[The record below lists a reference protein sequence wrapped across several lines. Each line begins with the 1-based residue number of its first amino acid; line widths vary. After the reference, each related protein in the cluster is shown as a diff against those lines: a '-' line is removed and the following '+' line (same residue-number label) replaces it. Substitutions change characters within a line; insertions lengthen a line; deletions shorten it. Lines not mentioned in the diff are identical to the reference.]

1 MADKSDEQLKL
12 PTNGKNGDHVIP
24 RNIEDEMKNS
34 YIDYSMSVIIGRA
47 LPDVRDGLKPV
58 HRRILYTMD
67 EMGLA
72 HNKAYKKSARVVGD
86 VLGKYHPHGDSA
98 VYDAMVRMV
107 QEFSLREP
115 LVDGQGNF
123 GSIDGDP
130 PAAMRYTEAR
140 LAQISQEML
149 GDIDKDTVDF
159 VPNYDGSLQEPSVLP
174 AKLPNLLVNGS
185 SGIAVGMATN
195 IPTHNLTEVCDAITA
210 FIDNPAIDTTE
221 ILKIMKG
228 PDFPTAGII
237 MGKSG
242 IKDYFETGRG
252 SIRIRSKTEIE
263 DIRGGRQ
270 AIIVTELPYQVN
282 KATLQE
288 TIAGLVRDKKIP
300 DISDIRDESSREGI
314 RVVIEIKR
322 DGNANIVLN
331 QLFKHTQMEVSF
343 GVILLAIVNNR
354 PKVLSVK
361 EVFHHYVEYRKIV
374 IVRRTKYELK
384 KAEDR
389 AHILEGL
396 KIAIDNMTKI
406 VKIIRESKD
415 VDVARAALMEEFG
428 LSKIQAQ
435 AILDMRLHQLTGL
448 ERKKIED
455 EYLELIKTIARL
467 KGILADPKKVLA
479 IIKQDLQELKDKYGE
494 DRKTKIT
501 AQTGEFVIEDLI
513 AEEDVVV
520 TFSHAG
526 YVKRIPI
533 DTYRS
538 QRRGG
543 RGITGMTTKE
553 DDFVE
558 QIFLTNTHAYLLL
571 FTNRGRMYWIRV
583 YEIPDAGRTA
593 RGKAIV
599 NFVQLGPEEKITS
612 AISIATFEETKGKET
627 YLLMCTRNGTI
638 KRTPLAEYAN
648 IRTSGVNAINL
659 EEGNVLVEVKHTDG
673 KQQVIVATKDGMA
686 IRFAEEDVRVIG
698 RTGKGVRGVKL
709 DKADQVIGMEV
720 APQNSRASLLT
731 VCENGHGKRTD
742 LSEYRDQTRGGK
754 GVITIKTS
762 DRNGSVVGIK
772 LVTNDD
778 DVMLMTSKGITIRLP
793 CKDIRVISR
802 NTQGVRL
809 VRLEESDKIAAIAS
823 IVKEEDE
830 GGKQEELKS

>member
-1 MADKSDEQLKL
+1 MADKTDDQLKL
-12 PTNGKNGDHVIP
+12 TNGHNAERIIP
-24 RNIEDEMKNS
+24 RNIEDEMRTS
-34 YIDYSMSVIIGRA
+34 YIDYSMSVIVGRA

-58 HRRILYTMD
+58 HRRILFTMD

-72 HNKAYKKSARVVGD
+72 HNKPYKKSARVVGD
-86 VLGKYHPHGDSA
+86 VLGKYHPHGDTA
-98 VYDAMVRMV
+98 VYDALVRMV
-107 QEFSLREP
+107 QEFSLRQP

-123 GSIDGDP
+123 GSIDGDR
-130 PAAMRYTEAR
+130 PAAMRYTETR
-140 LAQISQEML
+140 LHSISQEML

-195 IPTHNLTEVCDAITA
+195 IPTHNLVEVCDAIAA
-210 FIDNPAIDTTE
+210 FIDNPAIEYSE

-237 MGKSG
+237 MGKGG

-252 SIRIRSKTEIE
+252 SVRIRAKTEIE

-270 AIIVTELPYQVN
+270 AIIITEIPYQVN

-288 TIAGLVRDKKIP
+288 TIADLVRDKKIP

-331 QLFKHTQMEVSF
+331 QLFKHTQMEISF
-343 GVILLAIVNNR
+343 GVIMLAIVNGR
-354 PKVLSVK
+354 PKVLPMK
-361 EVFHHYVEYRKIV
+361 DIFHHYVEYRKSV
-374 IVRRTKYELK
+374 IVRRTRFELK

-396 KIAIDNMTKI
+396 KIALENMTKI

-415 VDVARAALMEEFG
+415 VDIARAALMEEFG
-428 LSKIQAQ
+428 LSRIQSQ

-455 EYLELIKTIARL
+455 EYLELIKLISRL
-467 KGILADPKKVLA
+467 KGILGDPKKVLA
-479 IIKQDLQELKDKYGE
+479 IIIEDLKELKEKYGDE
-494 DRKTKIT
+494 RRSKIT
-501 AQTGEFVIEDLI
+501 AQTGEFEIEDLI
-513 AEEDVVV
+513 DEEDVVV
-520 TFSHAG
+520 TLSHSG
-526 YVKRIPI
+526 YVKRMPL

-543 RGITGMTTKE
+543 RGITGMTTKD

-558 QIFLTNTHAYLLL
+558 QLFLTNTHAYLLL
-571 FTNRGRMYWIRV
+571 FTTRGRLYWIRV
-583 YEIPDAGRTA
+583 FEIPDAGRTA

-599 NFVQLGPEEKITS
+599 NFVQLAPEEKITS
-612 AISIATFEETKGKET
+612 AISIATFEEAKGKET

-648 IRTSGVNAINL
+648 IRTSGVNAITL

-673 KQQVIVATKDGMA
+673 KSQVIIGTKEGMA
-686 IRFAEEDVRVIG
+686 IRFAEEDIRVIG
-698 RTGKGVRGVKL
+698 RTGKGVRGIRL
-709 DKADQVIGMEV
+709 DKTDQVVGMET
-720 APQNSRASLLT
+720 APQNSRASLMT

-762 DRNGSVVGIK
+762 DRNGAVVGIK
-772 LVTNDD
+772 LVTNED
-778 DVMLMTSKGITIRLP
+778 DVMLMTSKGMTIRLP
-793 CKDIRVISR
+793 CRDIRVISR

-809 VRLEESDKIAAIAS
+809 VRLEEGDKIAALAS
-823 IVKEEDE
+823 IVTDEED
-830 GGKQEELKS
+830 KQEELKT